1 MINYKQILEAVNR
14 GIKFA
19 LSDLEDGENLS
30 SISKQKTGQ
39 IENNNSTKD
48 LLFAKYN
55 FVDLGLPS
63 GNLWCKYNLNAP
75 VSKMK
80 DISHVERDDYI
91 GGFYAWGEIEERFN
105 NFTRDAYKFN
115 YSELNSEN
123 LPLQNDAAYLSNNYP
138 FKIYMPSY
146 DDYNELKNNTTI
158 EFKENYNGISGLN
171 GIVYK
176 SNVNDNEIVIPNISY
191 KQSDFDRDKI
201 TVWDGSSFGCWT
213 NTASQN
219 NEKAYMIYCSKTI
232 WYGGKTMY
240 SCNNI
245 VINKWYGA
253 QIRPIIKK
261 RG

>member
-1 MINYKQILEAVNR
+1 MKNYNKILEAVNR

-19 LSDLEDGENLS
+19 LDDFEEQDDLQGQSN
-30 SISKQKTGQ
+30 SKVSHVHGTNEWLDAMEQF
-39 IENNNSTKD
+39 I
-48 LLFAKYN
+48 
-55 FVDLGLPS
+55 DLGLPS
-63 GNLWCKYNLNAP
+63 GNLWCKYNLGAS

-80 DISHVERDDYI
+80 DISHAERVDYI

-105 NFTRDAYKFN
+105 NFTRQAYKFN
-115 YSELNSEN
+115 YSEFNSKN
-123 LPLQNDAAYLSNNYP
+123 LSLQNDAAYVSNNYP

-146 DDYNELKNNTTI
+146 DDYNELKNNTTLD
-158 EFKENYNGISGLN
+158 FKENYNGVEGLN

-176 SNVNDNEIVIPNISY
+176 SNINDNEIFIPNISY
-191 KQSDFDRDKI
+191 KQSDFNKDKI

-232 WYGGKTMY
+232 WYGVKTTY
-240 SCNNI
+240 SCNN
-245 VINKWYGA
+245 VVVDKWCGA
-253 QIRPIIKK
+253 QIRPITKK

>member
-1 MINYKQILEAVNR
+1 MKNYKQILEAINK

-19 LSDLEDGENLS
+19 LDDFEDDNIQGQTN
-30 SISKQKTGQ
+30 SKVNHEHG
-39 IENNNSTKD
+39 TKEWLD
-48 LLFAKYN
+48 AMEQ

-80 DISHVERDDYI
+80 DISYAKRIDYI

-105 NFTRDAYKFN
+105 NFTEQTYKFN
-115 YSELNSEN
+115 YSEFNSEN
-123 LPLQNDAAYLSNNYP
+123 LPLQNDAAYVSNNYP

-146 DDYNELKNNTTI
+146 DDYNELKNNTKL

-176 SNVNDNEIVIPNISY
+176 SNVNNNEIFIPNISF
-191 KQSDFDRDKI
+191 KQSDYNIYKV
-201 TVWDGSSFGCWT
+201 TVWDGSEFGCWT
-213 NTASQN
+213 NTASHN
-219 NEKAYMIYCSKTI
+219 KEKAYMIYCSKTV
-232 WYGGKTMY
+232 WYGTQITY

-245 VINKWYGA
+245 VVNKWYGA
-253 QIRPIIKK
+253 QIRPIIKE